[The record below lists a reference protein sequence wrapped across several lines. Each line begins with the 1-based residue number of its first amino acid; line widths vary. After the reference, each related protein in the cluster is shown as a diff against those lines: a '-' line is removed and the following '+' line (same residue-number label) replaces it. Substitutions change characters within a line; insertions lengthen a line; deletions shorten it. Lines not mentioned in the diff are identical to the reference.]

1 MKRIALFAGA
11 LFALAVA
18 AYAQEDRPMLVV
30 NGQSIMRSNYV
41 KRMEVLPGVGK
52 QFGNTVVTAMP
63 GFLTLQAMVNEMLTL
78 QLAADQGVT
87 PSEAQI
93 TEEID
98 YRVKENKDYVTAFT
112 MLGFTMADLRYDV
125 KVQLAEFNI
134 ITKGINIAD
143 AQVTRYY
150 EENKSRFTKP
160 KRYAL
165 RVVAVKTDDEKK
177 KVDAA
182 LASGKKFEDVAREMS
197 ADLTTKYDGGY
208 MGEIPEDS
216 LSGEVKTLVT
226 GLKPGQT
233 TPWIKA
239 PSSEVKVYLDKILPE
254 EVVKLDDVLKRKIR
268 NKLMVD
274 RGGVKNDLGKM
285 MADMRN
291 KARVE
296 YQGTPFDEDLKQ
308 LFTGG

>member
-18 AYAQEDRPMLVV
+18 AHAQEDRPMLVV
-30 NGQSIMRSNYV
+30 NGQSIMRSNYI

-52 QFGNTVVTAMP
+52 QYGNTVVTAMP

-98 YRVKENKDYVTAFT
+98 FRTKENPDYVKAFT

-125 KVQLAEFNI
+125 KVQLAEFNV

-150 EENKSRFTKP
+150 EDNKARFTKP

-165 RVVAVKTDDEKK
+165 RVIAVNSADSKK
-177 KVDAA
+177 QVDAA
-182 LASGKKFEDVAREMS
+182 LSSGKKFADVAAEMS
-197 ADLTTKYDGGY
+197 IDLTTKYDGGY
-208 MGEIPEDS
+208 MGEIAEES
-216 LSGEVKTLVT
+216 LSGEVKSLVT
-226 GLKPGQT
+226 GLKAGQT

-239 PSSEVKVYLDKILPE
+239 PTSEVKIYLEKVLPE

-274 RGGVKNDLGKM
+274 RGGVKND
-285 MADMRN
+285 MAKLMDEARK

-296 YQGTPFDEDLKQ
+296 YQGTPFDDDLKQ
-308 LFTGG
+308 LFSGG